1 MNQSSVDFLF
11 LRSYGGENALAR
23 VQSDPLIKGLQEMGL
38 AVRKKFY
45 LPGDTIEVVFPR
57 YCIVS
62 YDDTDAILKAEE
74 LKKLCNCKII
84 CLTSDLYYL
93 ERYIEISEIA
103 DLYVAPT
110 TAHQNILQ
118 SAVWKKVVVVPEGVD
133 TIALPDDGIVL
144 PIIKTGKLCWFG
156 YPESFEKS
164 FKFIFSKALE
174 LSDIEKGRI
183 TFITSLGVT
192 LHDEINHIPFRAED
206 FYKISQSYE
215 YSLLS
220 HFAFDHHIN
229 TMIKSPNKLI
239 TSLVRGMLPLVSNTI
254 NYKEIMCYYN
264 LEKFIYAN
272 GPDLV
277 KLLENLKHTTNSIEI
292 KPIAEDL
299 LSRFSPR
306 SIATIFINEM

>member
-1 MNQSSVDFLF
+1 MSQSKDDFLV
-11 LRSYGGENALAR
+11 LRSYGNENALAR
-23 VQSDPLIKGLQEMGL
+23 VQSDPLIKGLKEMGL
-38 AVRKKFY
+38 AVSKKFY
-45 LPGDTIEVVFPR
+45 LPGNKIEVVFPR
-57 YCIVS
+57 CCIVS
-62 YDDTDAILKAEE
+62 QDDTDAILKAQE
-74 LKKLCNCKII
+74 LKKLCNCRII
-84 CLTSDLYYL
+84 CLVSDLYNL
-93 ERYIEISEIA
+93 QRYIEISEIA
-103 DLYVAPT
+103 DLFVAPT
-110 TAHQNILQ
+110 AAHQNVLQ

-144 PIIKTGKLCWFG
+144 PVIKTGKLCWFG

-164 FKFIFSKALE
+164 FKYIFSKALE
-174 LSDIEKGRI
+174 LSCIEKGRI

-192 LHDEINHIPFRAED
+192 LHDEINHIPFSVKD
-206 FYKISQSYE
+206 FYKTSQSYE

-229 TMIKSPNKLI
+229 TIIKSPNKLI

-254 NYKEIMCYYN
+254 NYKELMSYYN

-277 KLLENLKHTTNSIEI
+277 KLLQNLKNTENSIEI

-299 LSRFSPR
+299 VSRFSPR
-306 SIATIFINEM
+306 NIATIFLNQI